1 MNLGILIIGDEI
13 LSGKRRDGHFAH
25 AVETLG
31 QRGLELKWCRI
42 VGDDPDFI
50 VETLRQTYAGGDI
63 VFSFGGIGATPDD
76 HTRRCAALAA
86 EVALIRHPEAVAE
99 IEGQFGAEAYP
110 RRILM
115 ADLPAGS
122 TLIPN
127 PFNRVPGFSL
137 RHHHFLP
144 GFPQMAWP
152 MMEWVLDRHYPEL
165 HDLAPECE
173 LAVIAF
179 DVMESP
185 LLDTMNEL
193 VRRWPQVR
201 FASLPHIGADG
212 RRLELSVKGR
222 RGEAEAAMAWL
233 KAEIERLGYRWEAL
247 PAGHRNVSGNNV
259 DAPPAS

>member
-1 MNLGILIIGDEI
+1 MNFGILIIGDEI

-25 AVETLG
+25 AVETLD

-42 VGDDPDFI
+42 IGDDPDFI
-50 VETLRQTYAGGDI
+50 VETLRQTYTGGDI

-76 HTRRCAALAA
+76 HTRRCAAIAA
-86 EVALIRHPEAVAE
+86 DAAFVRHPEAVAE
-99 IEGQFGAEAYP
+99 IEAQFGAEAYP

-122 TLIPN
+122 AIIPN

-137 RHHHFLP
+137 NRHHFLP

-152 MMEWVLDRHYPEL
+152 MMEWVLDNHYPEL
-165 HDLAPECE
+165 RDQLPEAE
-173 LAVIAF
+173 FAITAY

-185 LLDTMNEL
+185 LLDAMNEL

-212 RRLELSVKGR
+212 RRLELSVKGSR
-222 RGEAEAAMAWL
+222 EEAGTAMAWL
-233 KAEIERLGYRWEAL
+233 KARVEELGYRWEDQ
-247 PAGHRNVSGNNV
+247 R
-259 DAPPAS
+259 

>member
-1 MNLGILIIGDEI
+1 MGMALGIVIIGDEI
-13 LSGKRRDGHFAH
+13 LSGKRRDGHFSH
-25 AVETLG
+25 AVESLA
-31 QRGLELKWCRI
+31 QRGLGLKWCRI

-50 VETLRQTYAGGDI
+50 VATLCETYASGDL

-86 EVALIRHPEAVAE
+86 EVELIRHPDAVAE
-99 IEGQFGAEAYP
+99 IEAQFGPEAYP

-122 TLIPN
+122 TIIPN

-137 RHHHFLP
+137 KDHHFLP

-152 MMEWVLDRHYPEL
+152 MMEWVLDTRYPEL
-165 HDLAPECE
+165 RNQLPETE
-173 LAVIAF
+173 LAITAF

-185 LLDTMNEL
+185 LLDVMNEL
-193 VRRWPQVR
+193 VRRWPDVR

-212 RRLELSVKGR
+212 RRLELSVKGSTL
-222 RGEAEAAMAWL
+222 EAGAAMAWL
-233 KAEIERLGYRWEAL
+233 KEQVTNLGYRWED
-247 PAGHRNVSGNNV
+247 R
-259 DAPPAS
+259 

>member
-1 MNLGILIIGDEI
+1 MPFGILIIGDEI

-25 AVETLG
+25 SVETLAK
-31 QRGLELKWCRI
+31 RGLGLKWCRI

-50 VETLRQTYAGGDI
+50 VATLRETFAGGDI

-86 EVALIRHPEAVAE
+86 DVEFIRHAEAVKE
-99 IEGQFGAEAYP
+99 IEAQFGAEAYP
-110 RRILM
+110 RRVLM

-122 TLIPN
+122 TIIPN

-137 RHHHFLP
+137 RDHHFLP

-152 MMEWVLDRHYPEL
+152 MMEWMLDTHYPAL
-165 HDLAPECE
+165 RNLLPEAE
-173 LAVIAF
+173 LAITAF

-193 VRRWPQVR
+193 VRRWPQVG
-201 FASLPHIGADG
+201 FASLPHIGEDG
-212 RRLELSVKGR
+212 RRLELSV
-222 RGEAEAAMAWL
+222 RGSLEESTAAMAWL
-233 KAEIERLGYRWEAL
+233 KERIGEQGYRWEDKA
-247 PAGHRNVSGNNV
+247 
-259 DAPPAS
+259 

>member
-1 MNLGILIIGDEI
+1 MGIGIIIIGDEI

-25 AVETLG
+25 TVETLAK
-31 QRGLELKWCRI
+31 RGLELKWCRI

-50 VETLRQTYAGGDI
+50 VATLRETYAGGDV

-86 EVALIRHPEAVAE
+86 GVEFIRHPEAVAE
-99 IEGQFGAEAYP
+99 IEAQFGAEAYP

-127 PFNRVPGFSL
+127 PFNRIPGFSL
-137 RHHHFLP
+137 NRHHFVP

-152 MMEWVLDRHYPEL
+152 MLEWVLDSHYPEL
-165 HDLAPECE
+165 RDLAPETE
-173 LAVIAF
+173 LVIIAY

-185 LLDTMNEL
+185 LLEVMNEL
-193 VRRWPQVR
+193 VKRWPQVR
-201 FASLPHIGADG
+201 FSSLPHIGEDG
-212 RRLELSVKGR
+212 RRLELSVKGSR
-222 RGEAEAAMAWL
+222 ADTAAAMAWL
-233 KAEIERLGYRWEAL
+233 KQAVTQQGYRWADK
-247 PAGHRNVSGNNV
+247 AGNS
-259 DAPPAS
+259 AS

>member
-1 MNLGILIIGDEI
+1 MALGILIIGDEI
-13 LSGKRRDGHFAH
+13 LSGKRRDGHFPH
-25 AVETLG
+25 TLESLA
-31 QRGLELKWCRI
+31 QRGLGLKWCRI

-86 EVALIRHPEAVAE
+86 DVALVRHPAAVAE
-99 IEGQFGAEAYP
+99 IEAQFGAEAYP

-122 TLIPN
+122 TIIPN

-137 RHHHFLP
+137 KDHHFLP

-152 MMEWVLDRHYPEL
+152 MMEWVLDTRYPQLRNLLPEAEL
-165 HDLAPECE
+165 
-173 LAVIAF
+173 VITAF

-185 LLDTMNEL
+185 LLDAMNEL
-193 VRRWPQVR
+193 VRRWPDVR
-201 FASLPHIGADG
+201 FASLPHIGEDG
-212 RRLELSVKGR
+212 RRLELSVKGSTL
-222 RGEAEAAMAWL
+222 EAAAAMAWL
-233 KAEIERLGYRWEAL
+233 KEQVEKLGYRWEDQ
-247 PAGHRNVSGNNV
+247 R
-259 DAPPAS
+259 